1 MATLQCDIVTP
12 EGTLFSAEA
21 EMVVVP
27 GAEGELGVMP
37 RHAPIVAQL
46 EVGETRV
53 RVGPNEWRRF
63 ATSDGYFMVRAPRPW
78 TRAVAPSSWSRARC
92 RPRSIDAA
100 TAQAAVEDAKARL
113 AAAEGGDEKVD
124 RFRAER
130 DLAHAENQLRILQR
144 RVAGPRAPASRPATR
159 RMLRRTSIREAAL
172 MHPVQVDVDYVERRS
187 RLTTFFRAHPRRSRT
202 SSS

>member
-1 MATLQCDIVTP
+1 MATLHCEIVTP

-53 RVGPNEWRRF
+53 RVSPTEWRRF
-63 ATSDGYFMVRAPRPW
+63 ATSDGYFMVQHHAVDEGGRALVLVEG
-78 TRAVAPSSWSRARC
+78 AVPADE
-92 RPRSIDAA
+92 IDAG
-100 TAQAAVEDAKARL
+100 TAQAAIDDARARL
-113 AAAEGGDEKVD
+113 AAADAGDEKVD

-130 DLAHAENQLRILQR
+130 DLAHAENQLRIAQN
-144 RVAGPRAPASRPATR
+144 G
-159 RMLRRTSIREAAL
+159 
-172 MHPVQVDVDYVERRS
+172 
-187 RLTTFFRAHPRRSRT
+187 
-202 SSS
+202 

>member
-27 GAEGELGVMP
+27 GAEGELGVLP

-53 RVGPNEWRRF
+53 RVGANEWRRF
-63 ATSDGYFMVRAPRPW
+63 ATSDGYFMVQHDHAQDEGRALVLVEGAIP
-78 TRAVAPSSWSRARC
+78 ADQIDLARV
-92 RPRSIDAA
+92 
-100 TAQAAVEDAKARL
+100 QAEIEDAKARI
-113 AAAEGGDEKVD
+113 AAAAAGDEKID

-130 DLAHAENQLRILQR
+130 DLAHAENQLRITQ
-144 RVAGPRAPASRPATR
+144 GQPS
-159 RMLRRTSIREAAL
+159 
-172 MHPVQVDVDYVERRS
+172 H
-187 RLTTFFRAHPRRSRT
+187 
-202 SSS
+202 